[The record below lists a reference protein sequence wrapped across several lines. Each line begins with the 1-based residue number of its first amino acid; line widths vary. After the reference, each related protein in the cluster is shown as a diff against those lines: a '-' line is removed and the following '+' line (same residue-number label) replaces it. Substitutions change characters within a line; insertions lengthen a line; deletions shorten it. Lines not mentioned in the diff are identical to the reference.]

1 MSKEEKENTSY
12 KYDSDSSSDSYIDSE
27 EEKEIRKKFIPA
39 HIRLRD
45 AIKSKKDERKKGTIK
60 YKDNYDE

>member
-1 MSKEEKENTSY
+1 MSKEEKKISY
-12 KYDSDSSSDSYIDSE
+12 NYDSDSSSESYIDSE

-39 HIRLRD
+39 HIRLRE

-60 YKDNYDE
+60 YKENYDE